1 MTNKTTVHRK
11 KKSKMRRLVHFALLI
26 GVASFAHANDGTKN
40 GMPCVGEIC
49 IGDDIQSLSK
59 VKWQPSTTMLIGKP
73 LSSMTNTGALVQ
85 EWKGKVAPSAHGFLP
100 DAVPYL
106 SQKTFDNNGISKLSK
121 IKGFCDRIP
130 LDLTGKFKSESGYE
144 TSVGVNVEPG
154 PDPSSQAL
162 RVIRIIRSYPQ
173 SMTIAQRKELQEQF
187 KQRYASIPVPYVG
200 KMTDP
205 TWKFEGTELWLMGP
219 TNYGVKIDA
228 LKQYPGCL
236 KVVKVD

>member
-1 MTNKTTVHRK
+1 MGG
-11 KKSKMRRLVHFALLI
+11 L
-26 GVASFAHANDGTKN
+26 
-40 GMPCVGEIC
+40 
-49 IGDDIQSLSK
+49 
-59 VKWQPSTTMLIGKP
+59 
-73 LSSMTNTGALVQ
+73 
-85 EWKGKVAPSAHGFLP
+85 
-100 DAVPYL
+100 
-106 SQKTFDNNGISKLSK
+106 
-121 IKGFCDRIP
+121 
-130 LDLTGKFKSESGYE
+130 
-144 TSVGVNVEPG
+144 G

-228 LKQYPGCL
+228 LNRLL
-236 KVVKVD
+236 KYLHPRQRIALLKRYYSIDIPDV